1 VRARCRVVGCVGR
14 VRGTCACGL
23 EPGCDT
29 RVGTHLCTCLCVRA
43 CALSDT
49 GCRMCA
55 ACVCIHHSE
64 RTMLTDIYLS
74 QVPERAPGDSKEPSA
89 DGLAAAGSVMRVYRC
104 ASIVD
109 GSVARAVAGV
119 CIAVRN
125 CVCAGLRAFECCVY
139 VCCMCAVQVCMHVF
153 LLYHHSTVRRGT
165 AFLRAPNS
173 VLILRAPSGTCVVSA
188 ACREFDGGWA
198 LRLLNVF

>member
-1 VRARCRVVGCVGR
+1 MRARCRIVGCV

-29 RVGTHLCTCLCVRA
+29 RVGTHVCACLRVRA

-55 ACVCIHHSE
+55 ACVCIHHSA

-89 DGLAAAGSVMRVYRC
+89 DGLAAAGSVTRVYRC

-109 GSVARAVAGV
+109 GSVARAGAGV

-139 VCCMCAVQVCMHVF
+139 VCVPYKFACMCFCSIIIRLCAGAPHFFGPPIVF
-153 LLYHHSTVRRGT
+153 SFCVRQ
-165 AFLRAPNS
+165 AAP
-173 VLILRAPSGTCVVSA
+173 VS
-188 ACREFDGGWA
+188 
-198 LRLLNVF
+198 